1 MKDLKDLLHG
11 IKVLERIGVADMSIM
26 KIAFDSRKVTEGD
39 LFVAVRGSQSDGH
52 LFISQA
58 IQNKAS
64 AIVCEKTPETPV
76 GNVGYIVVE
85 DCSQALGALAS
96 NFYGNPSRQL
106 KLTGITGTNGKTT
119 TATLLFDLFTGLG
132 FKSGLI
138 STVENRIG
146 QRVVESTH
154 TTPDPI
160 ELNDLL
166 SQMTGDGCAYA
177 FMEVS
182 SHAIHQNRIAGL
194 YFAGG
199 IFTNITHDH
208 LDYHKTFDEYI
219 KAKKKFF
226 DLLPK
231 SAFALTNIDDKNG
244 SVMVQNTNATVHRYA
259 LKKPAEFKA
268 KIIENAA
275 VGLHLWLDDHD
286 YYGRLIGE
294 FNAYNT
300 LAAYAAA
307 VLLGM
312 NKLETL
318 TVLSSLRGAEGRF
331 DYIYSP
337 ERQITA
343 IVDYAH
349 TPDALEKVLTTI
361 RQLRKPGQRI
371 ICLTGCGGDR
381 DPMKRK
387 SMGKVAAE
395 LSDIAILTSDNPRS
409 EDPETIIEQM
419 KEGIT
424 PEILYKVLEITNRR
438 QAIKTAL
445 KIAQKGDIVLTA
457 GKGHEKYQEIKGI
470 KYHFDDKEELLKNLE
485 LEN

>member
-1 MKDLKDLLHG
+1 ML
-11 IKVLERIGVADMSIM
+11 
-26 KIAFDSRKVTEGD
+26 
-39 LFVAVRGSQSDGH
+39 
-52 LFISQA
+52 
-58 IQNKAS
+58 
-64 AIVCEKTPETPV
+64 
-76 GNVGYIVVE
+76 
-85 DCSQALGALAS
+85 
-96 NFYGNPSRQL
+96 
-106 KLTGITGTNGKTT
+106 
-119 TATLLFDLFTGLG
+119 
-132 FKSGLI
+132 

-146 QRVVESTH
+146 QKVVESTH

-166 SQMTGDGCAYA
+166 SQMTREGCAYV

-194 YFAGG
+194 HFTGG

-226 DLLPK
+226 DLLPR

-244 SVMVQNTNATVHRYA
+244 SVMMQNTNATVHRYA

-268 KIIENAA
+268 KIIENTLA
-275 VGLHLWLDDHD
+275 GLHLWLDDQD

-312 NKLETL
+312 DKLETL
-318 TVLSSLRGAEGRF
+318 TVLSGLHGAEGRF
-331 DYIYSP
+331 DYTYSP

-381 DPMKRK
+381 DPMKRRI
-387 SMGKVAAE
+387 MGKVAAE

-409 EDPETIIEQM
+409 EDPEAIIEQI
-419 KEGIT
+419 KEGIA
-424 PEILYKVLEITNRR
+424 PENLYKVLEITNRG
-438 QAIKTAL
+438 QAIKTAF
-445 KIAQKGDIVLTA
+445 KMAQKGDIVLTA

-470 KYHFDDKEELLKNLE
+470 KYHFDDKEEILKNIKYE
-485 LEN
+485 L